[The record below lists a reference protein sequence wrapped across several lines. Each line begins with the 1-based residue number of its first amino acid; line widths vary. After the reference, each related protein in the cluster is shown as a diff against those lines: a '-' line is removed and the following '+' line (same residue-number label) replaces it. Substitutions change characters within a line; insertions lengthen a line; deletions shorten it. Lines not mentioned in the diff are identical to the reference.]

1 MVPGVPKVP
10 VFGLDKAEQ
19 LTLSHLGASSSLSV
33 EIWKMSDGVL
43 PCSGQFQEM
52 RSKTEALRRT

>member
-1 MVPGVPKVP
+1 MDLEGWREMVPGVPKVP

-33 EIWKMSDGVL
+33 EI
-43 PCSGQFQEM
+43 
-52 RSKTEALRRT
+52 